1 MNEAKCCTPV
11 ELLNDMAQEIID
23 RLDKVTSLTNGIEDK
38 VYGTRPQEACEK
50 NGPPAGLQAKLFCI
64 RSLTKDIG
72 VALEG
77 IHAKL

>member
-23 RLDKVTSLTNGIEDK
+23 KLDKITGIATGIEDK

-50 NGPPAGLQAKLFCI
+50 NAPPASLQAKLFCI

-72 VALEG
+72 VALES